1 MIEGWYIEHWRW
13 SLIKWDNQGN
23 QLWNRSWGIKGLTIG
38 NGIWGDGN
46 YVYTVGYTSPDYY
59 YNEDS
64 YLCLI
69 KWDSN
74 GNQIWNR
81 TMGDQIRVENGIWGY
96 GTNVYIVGQE
106 NASLLLMDWDEKW
119 DFALE

>member
-1 MIEGWYIEHWRW
+1 MNERKIGWIEGYRY
-13 SLIKWDNQGN
+13 SLFHRN
-23 QLWNRSWGIKGLTIG
+23 GIIG

-106 NASLLLMDWDEKW
+106 NASLLLMDWDENGTLLW
-119 DFALE
+119 NRYVGGCGLRI